1 MSMSKRSVSTL
12 LLLWASRS
20 TDGLALGPARPTLG
34 PSAAL
39 GRRRALGAFIVGAA
53 LPAAA
58 ALPAEDSDSPLV
70 RELLQRSEANR
81 AKNARDAAER
91 TYKNQKATNRDPF
104 KTEQVV
110 YADGTWD
117 YLTPLDRD
125 KLRAAGRLDERDGIA
140 RVLEP
145 KATASP
151 SDRDDPKP
159 LAFGEAGP
167 LTRQVME
174 QKPKNYLGSMFESS
188 F

>member
-1 MSMSKRSVSTL
+1 MR
-12 LLLWASRS
+12 ASRW
-20 TDGLALGPARPTLG
+20 
-34 PSAAL
+34 
-39 GRRRALGAFIVGAA
+39 
-53 LPAAA
+53 
-58 ALPAEDSDSPLV
+58 
-70 RELLQRSEANR
+70 
-81 AKNARDAAER
+81 AAE
-91 TYKNQKATNRDPF
+91 TS
-104 KTEQVV
+104 
-110 YADGTWD
+110 GSLTW
-117 YLTPLDRD
+117 P
-125 KLRAAGRLDERDGIA
+125 G